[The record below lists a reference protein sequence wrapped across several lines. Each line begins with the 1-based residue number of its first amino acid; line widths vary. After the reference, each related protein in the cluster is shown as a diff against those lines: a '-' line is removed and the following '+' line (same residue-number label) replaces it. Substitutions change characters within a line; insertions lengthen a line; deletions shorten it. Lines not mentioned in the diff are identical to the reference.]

1 MLAYPS
7 PTKERGAW
15 RPFPRRGGA
24 GGEVIGPSIQFR
36 DVSFSYPGSRGDA
49 LSQFNLEIPAGQ
61 IAAAVENL
69 SLDFAVPPYPP
80 NPGNIAPPEIGGSAG
95 VVHVMEEGRVMESG
109 THAEL
114 VAAGGRDVRPWTA
127 QTEGVICP

>member
-61 IAAAVENL
+61 IAAVVGNL
-69 SLDFAVPPYPP
+69 SLDFAVPTYPP
-80 NPGNIAPPEIGGSAG
+80 IWGTSLPPKSMGQRAWS
-95 VVHVMEEGRVMESG
+95 
-109 THAEL
+109 T
-114 VAAGGRDVRPWTA
+114 
-127 QTEGVICP
+127 